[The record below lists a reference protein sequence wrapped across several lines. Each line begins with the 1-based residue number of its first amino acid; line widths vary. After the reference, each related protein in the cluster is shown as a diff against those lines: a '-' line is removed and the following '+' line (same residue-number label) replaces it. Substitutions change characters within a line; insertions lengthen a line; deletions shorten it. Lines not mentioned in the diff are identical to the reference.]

1 MDAPASNFVVR
12 LCILTQ
18 AFRLIES
25 MRQRG
30 IVLAPFL
37 DSDLISTVYRSMGVE
52 PAADEDEDG
61 VEEEL
66 EEGVE

>member
-1 MDAPASNFVVR
+1 MPVGFWQASIRIGDVYALLVEFYYAQRNME
-12 LCILTQ
+12 Q

-37 DSDLISTVYRSMGVE
+37 DTDLISTVYR
-52 PAADEDEDG
+52 
-61 VEEEL
+61 
-66 EEGVE
+66 